1 MVGVLGAMVW
11 ALENPDRGMVEPDD
25 LDYRR
30 VLDIADPYLGDIVG
44 QYPLDAAEGR
54 VAVQGGRGSVGS
66 LAVQVFASF
75 DMDIG

>member
-1 MVGVLGAMVW
+1 MVW

-44 QYPLDAAEGR
+44 QYSGWMPLKDRDGCSR
-54 VAVQGGRGSVGS
+54 RTWISRIPGSS
-66 LAVQVFASF
+66 RIFASF